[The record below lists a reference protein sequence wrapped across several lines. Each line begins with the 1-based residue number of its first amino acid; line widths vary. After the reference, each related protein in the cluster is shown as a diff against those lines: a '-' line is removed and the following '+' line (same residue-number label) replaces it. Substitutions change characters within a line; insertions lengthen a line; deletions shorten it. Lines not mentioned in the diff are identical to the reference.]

1 MGLQVTDKIMSQE
14 CIILMLQKLSQ
25 NMKKK
30 KKTPE
35 LNFNASL
42 TLILKPD
49 TAGTKKENSRLIS
62 LLNTDAKP

>member
-1 MGLQVTDKIMSQE
+1 MYNSHVTKIVPE
-14 CIILMLQKLSQ
+14 YE
-25 NMKKK
+25 KK